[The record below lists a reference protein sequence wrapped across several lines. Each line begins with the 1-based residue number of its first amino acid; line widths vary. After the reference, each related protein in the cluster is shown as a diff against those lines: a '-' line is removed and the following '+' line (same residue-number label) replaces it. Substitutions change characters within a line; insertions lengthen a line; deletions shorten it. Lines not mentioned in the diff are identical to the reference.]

1 MNTKTNTKT
10 NIRPSTIKT
19 LQMCEILWVYQNIV
33 YPEKNTPSKSQQ
45 TGIEYHAQ
53 IANYLQN
60 PRDNNRTE
68 AVDKCVDFLDSLIEQ
83 PNLKLFEV
91 EDFVQFQLL
100 HSKTQVFFEVK
111 GQCDYWQI
119 AGNSLLVV
127 DHKTCS
133 TFEYCLSESELAK
146 DAQLLIYA
154 KAVLDF
160 YTNKDIEIVEL
171 THNYVSTKTQDSQ
184 QVTVSLSLEN
194 FNNNFEQFV
203 KPYLERAYDLFTD
216 RGTEVEGNLSTCSR
230 YGGCKFVNECPTARN
245 NRLVVLKAGLK

>member
-1 MNTKTNTKT
+1 M

-33 YPEKNTPSKSQQ
+33 YPEKNIPSKSQQ
-45 TGIEYHAQ
+45 IGIQYHEQLAK
-53 IANYLQN
+53 YLLY
-60 PRDNNRTE
+60 PYEINRTE
-68 AVDKCVDFLDSLIEQ
+68 AVDKCIDFLDSLIEQ
-83 PNLKLFEV
+83 TNVFGV
-91 EDFVQFQLL
+91 EDFVQLRLL
-100 HSKTQVFFEVK
+100 HSKTPVFFEVK

-119 AGNSLLVV
+119 SGNSLFVV

-133 TFEYCLSESELAK
+133 TFEYCLIESELAK

-154 KAVLDF
+154 KSILEQRG
-160 YTNKDIEIVEL
+160 TTEIVEL

-216 RGTEVEGNLSTCSR
+216 RGVELQGNLSGCSR

-245 NRLVVLKAGLK
+245 NRLVVLKGTSK